1 MRQIR
6 EWRAA
11 LAKGLRRNWPADA
24 SLDAAQLCDVE
35 LGLYLLSRVAP
46 QERGDALP
54 AFLQGTNFGW
64 SASCAREIAVARH
77 LLIGFRSPQIWQ
89 RALQKY
95 AECPDNLR
103 GFASGDDQI
112 WREKPVSVEP
122 QRFAL
127 YAQTLNSDVAHRS
140 AETTWAQ
147 AGAHRFALGGVQVS
161 ADIPAS
167 LCFDAATPHPF
178 AARPVNAPFH
188 IGWSDL
194 LETARWMD
202 ETETARGVPV
212 GETAGRW
219 RTRLERVQL
228 RLRAAQGAAFDQAQ
242 QLDIEGCLHLAGMVS
257 SGKSTLMEVLAVHA
271 ARQGRRVTLVLAD
284 VIDVLRRA
292 SLFERLGLAAAP
304 ILGASG
310 RQSHLDRLHRFVA
323 SQQPNRGIEARHA
336 AFRWVSTACA
346 LDGLRD
352 NGSGVIPLDARPCTA
367 LVPADAPDGA
377 RRACPIYARCD
388 FHRANLDARQ
398 ALIWLATPASLVST
412 RVPDQLSENRVRW
425 AEMVYRRS
433 DLVIV
438 DEADRVQMGL
448 DAAFSPSEVLISRGE
463 GAWMPKLQ
471 RRVTGQLNQNRGVLA
486 DVEVDSW
493 CQSHGTLQGVAE
505 RLYGRLQRQSDV
517 RRWLARRNYFTDRL
531 LFDQIALHCSH
542 ADPQNEAKNPL
553 YQALMDD
560 FNACMD
566 APLGG
571 AHALS
576 DLARDVVLNNA
587 LPDSGARDW
596 LNDHLPPSHQLEPDD
611 ARKWGQRLE
620 VALLVTALQNQL
632 AYVLK
637 TWRSVEAPLQLDDGG
652 NLLFQRPP
660 DDTKPVLPLPP
671 MGRELA
677 FQYLAPDDNPNGAGD
692 LRFFRC
698 EAVGRALM
706 LNFHKLWAAEGVAG
720 PHTLL
725 LSGTSW
731 AGTSP
736 SCHVQARVGGILR
749 APDAEIAA
757 IENSQFR
764 FWPLRYPAG
773 DAKADQP
780 IRISGLQGDDRERAL
795 RAMLHRLAVAPG
807 AGLLSP
813 LELQRD
819 SLPASR
825 RRVLLLT
832 GSYQEAQTAYQWFT
846 GQAPNRQRW
855 EGKVRVLVPD
865 TADRDA
871 DFDAGHLPRGL
882 VDQFGGGDAWILI
895 APLLAIE
902 RGHNIINA
910 DGTAAIGAA
919 YFLVRPHPRPDDI
932 GYAIHSINRWA
943 MDEANVYAQDSI
955 GETARD
961 FRRRGRIRWNRLI
974 RHRLQWSALENADRA
989 AVTWTQMVAIWQ
1001 VIGRLVRGGQAA
1013 QVFFCDAAFAPGSA
1027 AGQSDNA
1034 ISSLLISMR
1043 QVLRPYFDEDG
1054 EEAEL
1059 VRTLYG
1065 PLWVALQNTLGLA
1078 ENSDD
1083 DS

>member
-1 MRQIR
+1 MRNIR
-6 EWRAA
+6 EWRKSM
-11 LAKGLRRNWPADA
+11 AKALRRVWPDDA
-24 SLDAAQLCDVE
+24 GLDAAQLCDVE
-35 LGLYLLSRVAP
+35 LGLTLLSRVAP
-46 QERGDALP
+46 GETGDALP

-64 SASCAREIAVARH
+64 SADYARQIAVARH
-77 LLIGFRSPQIWQ
+77 LLIGFRSPQIW
-89 RALQKY
+89 RRLLRKY
-95 AECPDNLR
+95 AACPDHLR
-103 GFASGDDQI
+103 GFERGNDDI

-122 QRFAL
+122 DRGAL
-127 YAQTLNSDVAHRS
+127 YAQTLCSAVEHR
-140 AETTWAQ
+140 ETQTVWAQ
-147 AGAHRFALGGVQVS
+147 PGAHRFGLNGVLVG
-161 ADIPAS
+161 ADIPDA
-167 LCFDAATPHPF
+167 LCFDAPAPHPF
-178 AARPVNAPFH
+178 ADRESNAPFQVA
-188 IGWSDL
+188 WADL

-202 ETETARGVPV
+202 ETEAARGVPD
-212 GETAGRW
+212 GESAGRW
-219 RTRLERVQL
+219 LARLSRVDL
-228 RLRAAQGAAFDQAQ
+228 LLRAPDGESFDETQR
-242 QLDIEGCLHLAGMVS
+242 LDIDGCLHLAGMVS

-284 VIDVLRRA
+284 VIDVLKRA
-292 SLFERLGLAAAP
+292 SLFARLGLPAAP

-310 RQSHLDRLHRFVA
+310 RQGHLDRLHRFVDA
-323 SQQPNRGIEARHA
+323 RQPNAGIGARHA
-336 AFRWVSTACA
+336 AFAWVSTQCM
-346 LDGLRD
+346 LDGLRQ
-352 NGSGVIPLDARPCTA
+352 NGGGVIPLSARPCTS
-367 LVPADAPDGA
+367 LVPADAPDSDG
-377 RRACPIYARCD
+377 RACPIYARCD

-412 RVPDQLSENRVRW
+412 RVPDQLSAVRVRW

-433 DLVIV
+433 DLVII

-448 DAAFSPSEVLISRGE
+448 DAAFSPSEVLISRGDR
-463 GAWMPKLQ
+463 AWMPRLQ
-471 RRVTGQLNQNRGVLA
+471 RRVTGQLNENRGVLA

-493 CQSHGTLQGVAE
+493 CQSHGTLQSVAE

-542 ADPQNEAKNPL
+542 ADAHDEENPL
-553 YQALMDD
+553 YHALMAD

-576 DLARDVVLNNA
+576 ELARDVVLDNA
-587 LPDSGARDW
+587 LPASNARDW
-596 LNDHLPPSHQLEPDD
+596 LQSRLPASHQLEADD
-611 ARKWGQRLE
+611 LLKWGRRLE
-620 VALLVTALQNQL
+620 IALLVTALQNQL

-637 TWRSVEAPLQLDDGG
+637 MWRSVESQLQLDDGG

-660 DDTKPVLPLPP
+660 DDYKPVTPLPP

-677 FQYLAPDDNPNGAGD
+677 FQYLAPDDHPNGAGD

-749 APDAEIAA
+749 APAPEIAA
-757 IENSQFR
+757 IEASQFR

-773 DAKADQP
+773 DDHAEQP
-780 IRISGLQGDDRERAL
+780 IRISGQQGDDRERAL

-807 AGLLSP
+807 PGVPSP
-813 LELQRD
+813 LEAQRD
-819 SLPASR
+819 SLPAGR

-832 GSYQEAQTAYQWFT
+832 GSYKEAQTAYKWFT
-846 GQAPNRQRW
+846 QQAPNRQNW
-855 EGKVRVLVPD
+855 EGQVRVLVPD
-865 TADRDA
+865 TAETDA
-871 DFDAGHLPRGL
+871 AFDAGNLPRGL
-882 VDQFGGGDAWILI
+882 VDQFGAGDAWVLI

-910 DGTAAIGAA
+910 DGTAALGAA

-943 MDEANVYAQDSI
+943 MDENNVNPQGSI

-961 FRRRGRIRWNRLI
+961 FRRRGRIRWNQLI
-974 RHRLQWSALENADRA
+974 RHRLQWSSLEEAERA

-1001 VIGRLVRGGQAA
+1001 VIGRLVRGGQSA

-1027 AGQSDNA
+1027 AGQSDDST
-1034 ISSLLISMR
+1034 SSLLISMR
-1043 QVLRPYFDEDG
+1043 HVLRPYFAEDG
-1054 EEAEL
+1054 DEAEL

-1065 PLWVALQNTLGLA
+1065 PLWAALCNTRGLA
-1078 ENSDD
+1078 QSSGDD
-1083 DS
+1083 A